1 MRLKTI
7 QNTTIINIRGICH
20 REIYSIT
27 RTRTKCI
34 CSKGEDT
41 GNRRKGRIWDML
53 VDEEAVEVGV
63 DVEDAV
69 VEVEEEMEDVESL
82 IITVVHRIRIS
93 RGMEV

>member
-1 MRLKTI
+1 
-7 QNTTIINIRGICH
+7 
-20 REIYSIT
+20 
-27 RTRTKCI
+27 
-34 CSKGEDT
+34 
-41 GNRRKGRIWDML
+41 ML

-93 RGMEV
+93 RGMKVQMDKMGLRKIRSNNMAILRYESLLKCYPCNIIACLSFRKKKDN